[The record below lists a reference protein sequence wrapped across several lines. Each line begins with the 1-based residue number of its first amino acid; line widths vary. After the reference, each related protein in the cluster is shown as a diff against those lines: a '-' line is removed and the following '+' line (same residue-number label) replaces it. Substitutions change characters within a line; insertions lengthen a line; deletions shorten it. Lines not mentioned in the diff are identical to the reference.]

1 MNQIILASHG
11 GLAAGVR
18 DTLAMVLGDVPN
30 VHVISLLRDDK
41 EPVTDKAASLIE
53 TFDAEDT
60 IYVCTDMMG
69 SSVNNSMV
77 ELMERDERITV
88 ISGMNMPLVLTL
100 AMSPVPIQGK
110 ELVDLI
116 QEARAG
122 LDSCRNSVPLLAKAP
137 KKQAVAGKGGKANI
151 VLVRL
156 DYRLLHGQVV
166 FSWVNSVAASRII
179 VVDNEAATDEIKK
192 GALRLAKPAGVYLNV
207 YTVEKAL
214 SKMEKLNTL
223 GENVMFVFGNVH
235 EMLQFVSS
243 YPFPEINFGAAANH
257 DGAEPVG
264 GKDSSVFLDAA
275 EKADAQKILDL
286 GIKIYEQLT
295 PTQARTDISSF

>member
-1 MNQIILASHG
+1 
-11 GLAAGVR
+11 
-18 DTLAMVLGDVPN
+18 
-30 VHVISLLRDDK
+30 
-41 EPVTDKAASLIE
+41 
-53 TFDAEDT
+53 
-60 IYVCTDMMG
+60 
-69 SSVNNSMV
+69 
-77 ELMERDERITV
+77 
-88 ISGMNMPLVLTL
+88 MNMPLVLTL

-116 QEARAG
+116 EEARAG
-122 LDSCRNSVPLLAKAP
+122 LDNCRDSVPLLAKAP
-137 KKQAVAGKGGKANI
+137 RKQVVAGKGGKANI

-179 VVDNEAATDEIKK
+179 VVDNEAASDEIKK

-207 YTVEKAL
+207 YTVERAL

-223 GENVMFVFGNVH
+223 GENVMFVFGNVR
-235 EMLQFVSS
+235 ELLQFVSS
-243 YPFPEINFGAAANH
+243 YPFPEVNFGAAANH

-275 EKADAQKILDL
+275 EKADAQKTWTSASRSTSSRRLRRRVRISARSKQACIPEPWGLQRILL
-286 GIKIYEQLT
+286 RGEGNGYVH
-295 PTQARTDISSF
+295 